1 MRNPL
6 LSLTPSELR
15 SISTAI
21 RSGRA
26 AGPFTSL
33 NTRRF
38 VRDEDAEP
46 VAASLTLL
54 SASGISSEG
63 LALSLE
69 LLAEALSS
77 SYRLED
83 LVDLVT
89 TGPEAGGTA
98 NRSTAVV
105 VSDLFRSAQ
114 RSVLIAG
121 YAVYQGQKVF
131 QALAERMT
139 ENTDLQVRLFLDVPR
154 KQGDAS
160 LIQEDIARYV
170 HQFKTSQWPIG
181 ARLPNIYCCA
191 QSIKGE
197 DGRPGILHAKC
208 ISVDDET
215 VFVSSANFTEAAQ
228 TRNIEV
234 GLLVKSTIVS
244 ERLCRFFESLLDR
257 HYFARSS

>member
-6 LSLTPSELR
+6 LSLTPSELQA
-15 SISTAI
+15 IAAAI
-21 RSGRA
+21 RSGRM
-26 AGPFTSL
+26 AGPFTAL
-33 NTRRF
+33 NTRQF
-38 VRDEDAEP
+38 VRDQDAAP
-46 VAASLTLL
+46 VAASLTTL
-54 SASGISSEG
+54 SVSGMSSEG
-63 LALSLE
+63 LACSLY
-69 LLAEALSS
+69 LLAEAANSAP
-77 SYRLED
+77 RLED

-139 ENTDLQVRLFLDVPR
+139 ENADLQVRLFLDVPR
-154 KQGDAS
+154 RQGDTTP
-160 LIQEDIARYV
+160 IQEDIARYIY
-170 HQFKTSQWPIG
+170 QFKTSQWPLG
-181 ARLPNIYCCA
+181 ARLPHIYCCA
-191 QSIKGE
+191 RSIKGE
-197 DGRPGILHAKC
+197 DGRLGILHAKC
-208 ISVDDET
+208 VAVDDEA

-234 GLLVKSTIVS
+234 GLLLRSRVVS

-257 HYFARSS
+257 HYFAQGL